1 MFCHNCGSEISDDAN
16 FCVNC
21 GTKLIR
27 LDEEKAQ
34 PSKSSSRG
42 LSNKKTD
49 EQKETSSGRGLFN
62 KKTKEQKEAIK
73 EIKSYTKGNYK
84 RFRQIIPRYGIL
96 TMEVSHTK
104 VFNRI
109 IKTIKKEIEN
119 ENLTADQIEGR
130 VFQLLTEEYGEPMSQ
145 EDADE
150 LFNQQNLQTKL
161 ENERKLEQKFGV
173 PFQNRVWFKCTVDE
187 MRHSTFSNTNDRDIV
202 DGYVFVEDTFL
213 EIVKESVFLKSKMGT
228 RKIFY
233 DNIASIDHDAK
244 GRLNLSSSLE
254 IYLKSSDRVQLKH
267 VNKGMVDLVTGKY
280 NEYMESKINGNAEN
294 VTNAS
299 TSNVDEL
306 MKYADLY
313 ERGLLTQEEFEQK
326 KKELL

>member
-1 MFCHNCGSEISDDAN
+1 MFCHNCGSEITDDAN

-34 PSKSSSRG
+34 PSKSSRIG
-42 LSNKKTD
+42 LSNNKTE
-49 EQKETSSGRGLFN
+49 EQKETGRGLFN
-62 KKTKEQKEAIK
+62 KKTKEQKEALK
-73 EIKSYTKGNYK
+73 EIKSFTKGNYK

-104 VFNRI
+104 VFNGI
-109 IKTIKKEIEN
+109 VKTIKKEIEN

-145 EDADE
+145 EEADE

-173 PFQNRVWFKCTVDE
+173 PFQNRVWFKCTVEE
-187 MRHSTFSNTNDRDIV
+187 MRHSTFANTNDRDIV

-280 NEYMESKINGNAEN
+280 NEYMESKIYGNAEN

-313 ERGLLTQEEFEQK
+313 ERGLLTQEEFEKK

>member
-1 MFCHNCGSEISDDAN
+1 
-16 FCVNC
+16 
-21 GTKLIR
+21 
-27 LDEEKAQ
+27 
-34 PSKSSSRG
+34 
-42 LSNKKTD
+42 
-49 EQKETSSGRGLFN
+49 
-62 KKTKEQKEAIK
+62 
-73 EIKSYTKGNYK
+73 
-84 RFRQIIPRYGIL
+84 
-96 TMEVSHTK
+96 MEVSHTK
-104 VFNRI
+104 VFNGI
-109 IKTIKKEIEN
+109 IKTIRKEIEN

-145 EDADE
+145 EEADE

-173 PFQNRVWFKCTVDE
+173 PFQNRVWFKCTVEE
-187 MRHSTFSNTNDRDIV
+187 MRHSTFTNTNDRDIV

-280 NEYMESKINGNAEN
+280 NEYMENKINDNAEN
-294 VTNAS
+294 VTNG
-299 TSNVDEL
+299 TNSNVDEL